1 MCSITSF
8 NEFKETVGDI
18 QSLLDGPVVDAMKA
32 EKPIEEDVYV
42 RMSNLNKK
50 AIDQATQICTALL
63 NRGTSGNNDNGNSA
77 DTPLYREVLNGDRTI
92 ASIVEWLSSLIEDR
106 QQSALVS
113 MIYLTGRCT
122 GDVGAAERC
131 TFQEALVRE
140 GVVAPLLAVVTNSPE
155 EHTLALPVTVLLEQ
169 LCYHNRFCQQRMM
182 DQGVVEAMVAQLN
195 SRHGNSRLQ
204 EYSADVLRTMMR
216 NNSPCQQHVQANLG
230 IEALAPLLDSSNPR
244 STRLSGLRALVEL
257 SPHPDSQLKMY
268 AVGIIPHLVEL
279 LSLDYHKTQESAVI
293 VLSRIITSGPSRS
306 KELVDAGGIPAFLL
320 LLESENTS
328 LKQLILRLLDLLLDH
343 GLVPREMI
351 ATQDGIRILAKCI
364 RNGNDLQAELAERI
378 LNALASIPEHP
389 PAKKQKRASS

>member
-50 AIDQATQICTALL
+50 AIDQANQICTALL
-63 NRGTSGNNDNGNSA
+63 NHGNSENNNDGSSA

-92 ASIVEWLSSLIEDR
+92 ASIVEWLSSLMEDR

-122 GDVGAAERC
+122 GDVGAAERG

-140 GVVAPLLAVVTNSPE
+140 GVVAPLLAVINNSPE

-216 NNSPCQQHVQANLG
+216 NNSPCQEHVRANGG

-244 STRLSGLRALVEL
+244 STRLSGLRGLVEL
-257 SPHPDSQLKMY
+257 SPYPDSQLKMY
-268 AVGIIPHLVEL
+268 AVGVIPHLVEL
-279 LSLDYHKTQESAVI
+279 LSVDYHKTQESTVI
-293 VLSRIITSGPSRS
+293 VLSRVITSEPSRS
-306 KELVDAGGIPAFLL
+306 KELVDVGGIPALL
-320 LLESENTS
+320 QLLESENTS

-351 ATQDGIRILAKCI
+351 ATQGGIRILAKCI

-378 LNALASIPEHP
+378 LNALASIPENP
-389 PAKKQKRASS
+389 PAKKRKRASS